1 MAKTVLELTPE
12 ELGAYQPCG
21 ERGTPP
27 DRERWERAWQLAR
40 SAAELLRVRFCAIR
54 IVVFGSLVDQRRFTP
69 WSDVDLAA
77 WGIPADD
84 FYRAVAVITGLSPEF
99 EVDLVDPQMCP
110 PALLERI
117 KHEGIEL

>member
-1 MAKTVLELTPE
+1 MTKTVLELTSE
-12 ELGAYQPCG
+12 ELGAYQPCV
-21 ERGTPP
+21 ERVTPP
-27 DRERWERAWQLAR
+27 DRERWERAWQLAQ
-40 SAAELLRVRFCAIR
+40 SAAELLRVRFHAVR

-69 WSDVDLAA
+69 WSDVDLSA
-77 WGIPADD
+77 WGIPPDD

-117 KHEGIEL
+117 NHEGIEL

>member
-12 ELGAYQPCG
+12 ELRAYQPCE
-21 ERGTPP
+21 ERGTPL
-27 DRERWERAWQLAR
+27 DRERWERAWRLAR
-40 SAAELLRVRFCAIR
+40 SAAELLRLQFYAIR

-69 WSDVDLAA
+69 WSDVDLVA

-99 EVDLVDPQMCP
+99 EVDLVDPQMCS

-117 KHEGIEL
+117 NHEGIEI